1 MKQTFTYPL
10 IYKTIIIAGILLFS
24 FAGVMSYQQN
34 ADPWVVAV
42 FIFFVLLS
50 LFYVPNTFS
59 VLTADERGLRK
70 QLPLPGSEKFVP
82 WGRIAEIREKE
93 FLSRFDLYDSSGNRE
108 LSFYSNIKDFFN
120 LLELIEERM
129 AGTLQNRVQPIFQTK
144 KSLLLLP
151 WSFVLIPLFMVL
163 TFRDANLSWPV
174 IAALAGISGL
184 GVFFFIKRPRG
195 VHIAEHEVVIHYPF
209 VSKKIPNEAIDS
221 VVLDYMPGSYGS
233 LTTVVNVKLTSGK
246 NITLSG
252 FQGSN
257 FRLFNS
263 IKTIMKLDES

>member
-10 IYKTIIIAGILLFS
+10 IYKIIIIAGILLFS

-108 LSFYSNIKDFFN
+108 LSFYS
-120 LLELIEERM
+120 
-129 AGTLQNRVQPIFQTK
+129 
-144 KSLLLLP
+144 
-151 WSFVLIPLFMVL
+151 
-163 TFRDANLSWPV
+163 
-174 IAALAGISGL
+174 
-184 GVFFFIKRPRG
+184 
-195 VHIAEHEVVIHYPF
+195 
-209 VSKKIPNEAIDS
+209 
-221 VVLDYMPGSYGS
+221 
-233 LTTVVNVKLTSGK
+233 
-246 NITLSG
+246 
-252 FQGSN
+252 
-257 FRLFNS
+257 
-263 IKTIMKLDES
+263 